1 MKHGKDLQPFG
12 FEERVLGKQ
21 CDRRAGYLGSSR
33 PPWNQQ
39 GKNCA
44 PLVKI
49 SYNPKFTSVNR
60 YRDALALS
68 AVSTNGTDLRL

>member
-1 MKHGKDLQPFG
+1 LASNATAAPDI
-12 FEERVLGKQ
+12 LG
-21 CDRRAGYLGSSR
+21 RRA
-33 PPWNQQ
+33 PWNQQ